1 MKKYN
6 FEAIDGTFE
15 VLRRALKRL
24 DPHTAQAKFLAEHVN
39 HVLLL
44 QNDLV
49 FVKEGIIPE
58 ITPDMN
64 FYLKFHI
71 SDVFCNSGYFTQDTK
86 ELNYPSLLAIHRLLR
101 DLEKLYKGVEV

>member
-24 DPHTAQAKFLAEHVN
+24 DPKTAQAKFLAGHVEHI
-39 HVLLL
+39 LLL
-44 QNDLV
+44 QNDLL
-49 FVKEGIIPE
+49 FVKEGIISE
-58 ITPDMN
+58 ITPDMI

-71 SDVFCNSGYFTQDTK
+71 SDVFCNSKPFTKDTR

-101 DLEKLYKGVEV
+101 DLERLYEGVEV

>member
-1 MKKYN
+1 MKKYD
-6 FEAIDGTFE
+6 FTAIDGTFE

-24 DPHTAQAKFLAEHVN
+24 DPKTAQANYLAGHIE

-49 FVKEGIIPE
+49 FLKEGILSE
-58 ITPDMN
+58 IMPDMIFN
-64 FYLKFHI
+64 LKYHAN
-71 SDVFCNSGYFTQDTK
+71 DVFCNSKPFREGTE

-101 DLEKLYKGVEV
+101 DLEKLYEGVEV

>member
-6 FEAIDGTFE
+6 FTAIDSTYE
-15 VLRRALKRL
+15 VLKRALVRL
-24 DPHTAQAKFLAEHVN
+24 DPQTAQAKFLAGHVE

-58 ITPDMN
+58 IMPDMI
-64 FYLKFHI
+64 FELQFHT
-71 SDVFCNSGYFTQDTK
+71 SDVFCNSKPFTETTN
-86 ELNYPSLLAIHRLLR
+86 ELNFPSLLAIHRLLR
-101 DLEKLYKGVEV
+101 DLEILYKGVEV